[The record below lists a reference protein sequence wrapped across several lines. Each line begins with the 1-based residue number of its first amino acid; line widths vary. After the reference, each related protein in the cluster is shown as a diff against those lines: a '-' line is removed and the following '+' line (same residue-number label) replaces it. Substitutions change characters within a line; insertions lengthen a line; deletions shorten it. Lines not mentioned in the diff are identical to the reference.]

1 MDLKQLKTFIRV
13 AEAGSLSKA
22 SDRLRLA
29 QPALSRQ
36 IKLLE
41 ASVGA
46 ELFSRHGRGMEL
58 TEAGRELLA
67 RVSGIVHQLET
78 SIDEV
83 RTLKSIPTGSVALG
97 LMPSVSDILAARI
110 AIRVAAELPSV
121 SLRIVEGYAG
131 NLVDWLHRGELDVTL
146 LYGPSSDLHLRVTS
160 LLFEELH
167 LVGPASS
174 SLDAQTSCNI
184 RSLDKF
190 ELVLPSRTHGLRA
203 VVEAAARKARIDLKL
218 KFEADSYRVLKELVE
233 AGLGYTVLP
242 PSAIRR
248 ELSAGTLRST
258 PFKSPKIQ
266 REIILALPSSR
277 TDTRAT
283 KAVTEIMLDEIGRM
297 IADGTWH
304 ASPVQ
309 VRPDFPK
316 RPTVRQSSP
325 TR

>member
-36 IKLLE
+36 VKLLE

-46 ELFSRHGRGMEL
+46 ALFSRHGRGMDL

-67 RVSGIVHQLET
+67 RVAGIVHQLET

-83 RTLKSIPTGSVALG
+83 RTLKSVPTGAVALG
-97 LMPSVSDILAARI
+97 LMPTVSDLLAARI

-131 NLVDWLHRGELDVTL
+131 NLIDWLHRGELDATL
-146 LYGPSSDLHLRVTS
+146 LYGPSSDLHLRVTG

-174 SLDAQTSCNI
+174 GLEARASCNI
-184 RSLDKF
+184 KSLDKF
-190 ELVLPSRTHGLRA
+190 ALVLPSRPHGLRA
-203 VVEAAARKARIDLKL
+203 VVEAAARKARVDLKL
-218 KFEADSYRVLKELVE
+218 KFEADSYRVLKDLVE

-242 PSAIRR
+242 TSAIRR
-248 ELSAGTLRST
+248 ELAAGTLRST
-258 PFKSPKIQ
+258 PFKSPKLQ

-283 KAVTEIMLDEIGRM
+283 KAVTEIVLDEIESM

-304 ASPVQ
+304 VMPIPKSPVPPR
-309 VRPDFPK
+309 RP
-316 RPTVRQSSP
+316 RAG
-325 TR
+325 

>member
-36 IKLLE
+36 VKLLE

-46 ELFSRHGRGMEL
+46 ELFFRHGRGMEL

-67 RVSGIVHQLET
+67 RVSGIVHQLEA

-83 RTLKSIPTGSVALG
+83 RTLKSVPTGAVALG
-97 LMPSVSDILAARI
+97 LMPSVSDLLAARI
-110 AIRVAAELPSV
+110 ALRVATELPSV

-131 NLVDWLHRGELDVTL
+131 NLVDWLHRGELDATL

-160 LLFEELH
+160 LLFEDLH
-167 LVGPASS
+167 LVGPATSG
-174 SLDAQTSCNI
+174 LDPSAACTM

-190 ELVLPSRTHGLRA
+190 PLVLPSRPHGLRA
-203 VVEAAARKARIDLKL
+203 VVEAAARKVRVEIKL
-218 KFEADSYRVLKELVE
+218 KFEADSYRVLKDLVE

-242 PSAIRR
+242 ASAIRR
-248 ELSAGTLRST
+248 ELRAGALRST
-258 PFKSPKIQ
+258 PFKSPKLR
-266 REIILALPSSR
+266 REIVLALPSSR

-283 KAVTEIMLDEIGRM
+283 TAVTAIVLDEIGRM
-297 IADGTWH
+297 IASDAWQ
-304 ASPVQ
+304 AMPV
-309 VRPDFPK
+309 PKGLKTPK
-316 RPTVRQSSP
+316 RPRQ
-325 TR
+325 

>member
-22 SDRLRLA
+22 SDLLRLA

-36 IKLLE
+36 VKLLE
-41 ASVGA
+41 ASVGM
-46 ELFSRHGRGMEL
+46 ELFTRHGRGMEL

-83 RTLKSIPTGSVALG
+83 RTFKSVPRGAVALG
-97 LMPSVSDILAARI
+97 LMPSVSDLLAARL
-110 AIRVAAELPSV
+110 ALRVAAELPGV

-131 NLVDWLHRGELDVTL
+131 NLVGWLHRGELDATL

-160 LLFEELH
+160 LLFEDLH

-174 SLDAQTSCNI
+174 RLDPRVECTIKSLHT
-184 RSLDKF
+184 F
-190 ELVLPSRTHGLRA
+190 PLVLPSRTHGLRA
-203 VVEAAARKARIDLKL
+203 VVEAAARKARVDLAL
-218 KFEADSYRVLKELVE
+218 KFEADSYRVLKDLVA

-248 ELSAGTLRST
+248 ELAAGTLRSA
-258 PFKSPKIQ
+258 PFRSPKLQ
-266 REIILALPSSR
+266 REIVLALPSSR
-277 TDTRAT
+277 PDTRAT
-283 KAVTEIMLDEIGRM
+283 TAVTAIVVDEIART
-297 IADGTWH
+297 IASEAWR
-304 ASPVQ
+304 AMPVSKNAKT
-309 VRPDFPK
+309 PK
-316 RPTVRQSSP
+316 RARV
-325 TR
+325 